1 MLIGYRDILADSNIA
16 PTSGSFDASAP
27 LSNALTRQLAVKAIF
42 PTAGGDMDLLATFD
56 EDKQVGIVAFLAHN
70 FENSYRVGVTLKN
83 QASATIFAD
92 ELSPVWLPPVDSQ
105 FPRNLYFVLPQNFDG
120 VRSIEINVSVSGPAD
135 LSFGR
140 IWAGPVW
147 IPATATGRRDFKCR
161 TRDNGVIN
169 YSIGQ
174 QAYADRKPR
183 FRQLTCSLPVLTEAE
198 AIGTEDGETQNLQD
212 IGFEVGKTD
221 PVIVI
226 PTQRTN
232 QVIHRFGVY
241 GTFMDPPSPDLI
253 EDSSGTETDGLKY
266 SSLFDVIE
274 EL

>member
-16 PTSGSFDASAP
+16 STTGEFDASAP

-42 PTAGGDMDLLATFD
+42 PTAGGDLGLEATYT
-56 EDKQVGIVAFLAHN
+56 EDQQVGIVAFLAHN
-70 FENSYRVGVTLKN
+70 FENSYRVGVELKD
-83 QASATIFAD
+83 QANAQIVTYEVF
-92 ELSPVWLPPVDSQ
+92 PVWLPPARSQ
-105 FPRNLYFVLPQNFDG
+105 FPRHLYVILPQNYDG
-120 VRSIEINVSVSGPAD
+120 VRLININVSVSGPAD
-135 LSFGR
+135 LTFGR
-140 IWAGPVW
+140 VWAGPTW
-147 IPATATGRRDFKCR
+147 SPATATGRRDFKCR

-183 FRQLTCSLPVLTEAE
+183 FRQLTCSLPALTEAE

-226 PTQRTN
+226 PTQRT
-232 QVIHRFGVY
+232 QQLTHRLGIY
-241 GTFMDPPSPDLI
+241 GCFLEPPSPDLI